1 MRLDALHYGKVLAQ
15 LLNRRSGFCHCLRR
29 FCAVGDPYIE
39 LRCGCV
45 ACDDGNCHVLEFR
58 NSRLAL
64 MLLEEI
70 PIPQII
76 FAVTDVCIVADII
89 LHRENLTAFS
99 HAVFEACKR
108 GGDVFVELRAHF
120 CAIFL

>member
-1 MRLDALHYGKVLAQ
+1 MRLDALHHGKVIAQ

-29 FCAVGDPYIE
+29 FGTIGDPSLD
-39 LRCGCV
+39 LRRRRI
-45 ACDDGNCHVLEFR
+45 ARYHGNRHILEFC

-99 HAVFEACKR
+99 HVVFEACKR